1 MSLSMPDS
9 YVLPSNIGSEI
20 VTGNLLQLA
29 LDKWQLI
36 ETIMPEKT
44 ESTNIWKQ
52 VCILLFNYA

>member
-1 MSLSMPDS
+1 MSC
-9 YVLPSNIGSEI
+9 PSNIGSETL
-20 VTGNLLQLA
+20 TGNLLQLA